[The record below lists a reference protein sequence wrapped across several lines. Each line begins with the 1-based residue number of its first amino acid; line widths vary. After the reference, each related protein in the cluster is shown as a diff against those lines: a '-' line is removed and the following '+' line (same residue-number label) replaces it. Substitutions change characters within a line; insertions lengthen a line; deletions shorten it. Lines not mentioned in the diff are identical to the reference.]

1 MELKLPF
8 HQTSACIPYWPQNE
22 GASIEVGDFTITKHF
37 GSENSSYTTTTL
49 KLTHGPT
56 RYTTVASNLS

>member
-56 RYTTVASNLS
+56 RYTTEASNLS